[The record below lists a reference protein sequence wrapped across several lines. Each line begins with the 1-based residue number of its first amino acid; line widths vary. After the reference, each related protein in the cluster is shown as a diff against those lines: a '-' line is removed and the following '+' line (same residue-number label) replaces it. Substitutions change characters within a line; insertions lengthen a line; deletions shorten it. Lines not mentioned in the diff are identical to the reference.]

1 MHSWYHVKR
10 CWKVYLSDWMSLY
23 YAISL
28 SAWETTNMKKKVEN
42 YILKDFPKGR
52 MQMRC
57 KCLSETFPSNLNNY
71 KLYKL
76 LKSQGSK
83 SQFLL
88 QLATTL
94 LRHCPRGN
102 FRKHNNPHPSPS
114 LPFKVGRFVVS
125 TGSLKSGTT
134 LLGRGGGGK
143 ALFSPP

>member
-28 SAWETTNMKKKVEN
+28 SAWETTNMKKNIEN

-57 KCLSETFPSNLNNY
+57 KCLWETFPSNLNNY

-83 SQFLL
+83 KSVF
-88 QLATTL
+88 ATVGNNIVETL
-94 LRHCPRGN
+94 
-102 FRKHNNPHPSPS
+102 S
-114 LPFKVGRFVVS
+114 
-125 TGSLKSGTT
+125 SG
-134 LLGRGGGGK
+134 
-143 ALFSPP
+143 